1 MKIDGGVGIYAGMG
15 ELAGAGQAAK
25 AQEAAGYD
33 GLWAAET
40 SHDPFLSL
48 TLAAEHT
55 ERVELGTAIVVAF
68 GRNPMDL
75 AITANGL
82 QLLSEG
88 RFILGLGSQIKPHIE
103 KRFSMPWSHPAPRM
117 REFILA
123 MRAIWGSWHNGTKLE
138 FRGRFYTHTLMT
150 PFFNPG
156 KSEYGPPKVFLA
168 GVGDR
173 MTEVAGETCDGFLAH
188 AFSTPRYMRE
198 VTMPALE
205 RGLARSG
212 RSRKDFEVTCP
223 GFMVLG
229 NNDDE
234 LEKAA
239 TGVRQQIAFY
249 GSTPA
254 YKAVLELHGWGE
266 LQSELNAM
274 SKRGEWVEMGKLI
287 NDDMLSVFAIVGR
300 PEDVPKEVEN
310 RYGGLADRITFGIR
324 RSGNGSSSGIVEKLR
339 AI

>member
-1 MKIDGGVGIYAGMG
+1 MKIDGGVGMYAGRG
-15 ELAGAGQAAK
+15 ELSGAGELAK
-25 AQEAAGYD
+25 AQEDLGYD

-40 SHDPFLSL
+40 SHDPFISL

-55 ERVELGTAIVVAF
+55 QRVELGTAIVVAF

-75 AITANGL
+75 AITDNTL
-82 QLLSEG
+82 QVLSKG

-103 KRFSMPWSHPAPRM
+103 KRFSMPWSRPAARM

-123 MRAIWGSWHNGTKLE
+123 MRAIWKSWHEGEKLD

-168 GVGDR
+168 GVGPT
-173 MTEVAGETCDGFLAH
+173 MTEVAGEVCDGFLAH
-188 AFSTPRYMRE
+188 GFSTPRYMRE
-198 VTMPALE
+198 VTIPAIE
-205 RGLARSG
+205 RGLKKAG
-212 RSRKDFEVTCP
+212 KSRENFEITTP

-239 TGVRQQIAFY
+239 TG
-249 GSTPA
+249 
-254 YKAVLELHGWGE
+254 
-266 LQSELNAM
+266 
-274 SKRGEWVEMGKLI
+274 
-287 NDDMLSVFAIVGR
+287 
-300 PEDVPKEVEN
+300 
-310 RYGGLADRITFGIR
+310 
-324 RSGNGSSSGIVEKLR
+324 
-339 AI
+339 